1 MLQEWRGGSLRPPGD
16 PGWLALGCESAL
28 KAKLGPPGTVGLRHR
43 SSETTALPSRLI
55 SYILFTLSFPPPGY
69 QVTGV
74 FMKNWD
80 SLDEHG
86 VCTADKDCEDAYRVC
101 QVLDIP
107 FHQVSYVK
115 EYWNDVFR

>member
-1 MLQEWRGGSLRPPGD
+1 MNQLRRPCGRGGAARNTPELRRGVDARELLGAQEPLPFC
-16 PGWLALGCESAL
+16 PRLALCFPL
-28 KAKLGPPGTVGLRHR
+28 
-43 SSETTALPSRLI
+43 SSL
-55 SYILFTLSFPPPGY
+55 PPPGY

-86 VCTADKDCEDAYRVC
+86 VCTADRDCEDAYRVC
-101 QVLDIP
+101 QILDVP